1 MKIQWDTPRFAV
13 LRDRE
18 LCVNCRICEQ
28 QCAFGVHKKDEKTG
42 RMQANAAL
50 CVDCQ
55 RCVAC
60 CPTGALQ
67 IRPSEN
73 VFRPHVGWSQD
84 ARQEIYRQAATG
96 GVLLSSMGSS
106 QKEVP
111 CYWDKLLLN
120 ASQVTN
126 PPIDPLREPMET
138 EVYLGRRPDKV
149 HRGPDGKLD
158 TTLPPHLELKT
169 PILFAAMSY
178 GAISYNVHAALSR
191 AAQAL
196 GTYYNTGEGGL
207 HRDLYPYG
215 ANTIVQVASGR
226 FGVHRE
232 YLMTGSAIEIKIG
245 QGAKPGIGGHLTGA
259 KIVGDV
265 ARTRMVPEG
274 MDAISPAPHHDIYS
288 IEDLRQLVAS
298 LKEATGYT
306 KPVIVKVAAVHNI
319 AAIASGIAR
328 SGADAIA
335 IDGFRGGTG
344 AAPARIRDNGGHSH
358 RTGSGCGGRAA
369 ASGADSS
376 SYLRHCFRFHPQLG
390 RCGQGHRPWCGR
402 GVHRHSG
409 AVCAGLPHVRL
420 LPYRPVQ
427 LGHCHP
433 APGSGCPSGSGR
445 GRTAPGEFG
454 KRLDP

>member
-1 MKIQWDTPRFAV
+1 MRFCGI
-13 LRDRE
+13 RE

-73 VFRPHVGWSQD
+73 VFRPHAGWSQD

-138 EVYLGRRPDKV
+138 EIYLGRRPDKV

-232 YLMTGSAIEIKIG
+232 YLMTGSAIEIK
-245 QGAKPGIGGHLTGA
+245 
-259 KIVGDV
+259 
-265 ARTRMVPEG
+265 
-274 MDAISPAPHHDIYS
+274 
-288 IEDLRQLVAS
+288 
-298 LKEATGYT
+298 
-306 KPVIVKVAAVHNI
+306 N
-319 AAIASGIAR
+319 R
-328 SGADAIA
+328 SG
-335 IDGFRGGTG
+335 RK
-344 AAPARIRDNGGHSH
+344 ARNR
-358 RTGSGCGGRAA
+358 RTSDWCQNR
-369 ASGADSS
+369 
-376 SYLRHCFRFHPQLG
+376 G
-390 RCGQGHRPWCGR
+390 RCGPHPHGAR
-402 GVHRHSG
+402 RHG
-409 AVCAGLPHVRL
+409 
-420 LPYRPVQ
+420 
-427 LGHCHP
+427 CHQSS
-433 APGSGCPSGSGR
+433 APSR
-445 GRTAPGEFG
+445 HLFH
-454 KRLDP
+454 